1 MSDSARTLCPHC
13 HVEIESASAGT
24 EFWIRCG
31 GCGRRVMP
39 KSWSLIVSDPEP
51 SALFRPTGKERK
63 IVPVDR
69 RYERIP
75 QAVRPNSRMT
85 RNRVVALA
93 VPVAIASASACM
105 FFSTFYSTT
114 DLLVSGFM
122 GVLLTVFIVYVPA
135 LLVAVGTGTITLAF
149 FGATFGFAGNEFY
162 RGTYYFL
169 FGFVLAGFVQFVN
182 GSMSKVPVESMM
194 HEYPLA
200 EDSLPEASIQAG
212 VSTPA

>member
-1 MSDSARTLCPHC
+1 
-13 HVEIESASAGT
+13 
-24 EFWIRCG
+24 
-31 GCGRRVMP
+31 
-39 KSWSLIVSDPEP
+39 
-51 SALFRPTGKERK
+51 
-63 IVPVDR
+63 
-69 RYERIP
+69 
-75 QAVRPNSRMT
+75 
-85 RNRVVALA
+85 
-93 VPVAIASASACM
+93 M

-149 FGATFGFAGNEFY
+149 FGATFGFAGNEFF

-182 GSMSKVPVESMM
+182 GSMSKVPVESVLQ
-194 HEYPLA
+194 EYPLP
-200 EDSLPEASIQAG
+200 EVSLPEAAIQAG